1 MSRSS
6 QRRSKR
12 LHWWNRGSGI
22 RLRVWMAVNVLLLA
36 TISYGVYAA
45 VQTKA
50 EGTSFAGLGVAPTAP
65 GLLQRLSGGGSK
77 PADTVPDKS
86 LFLAPKGVYFGA
98 ATPGAP
104 YSSGEVSDV
113 AAAAGGVRPT
123 MTEFFVN
130 WTQSFRAAM
139 VTSAYDHGT
148 LPVISWEPWAGGQ
161 ENNIGVG
168 QVPKNNA
175 DQPKY
180 RLANIIDG
188 SFDSYITAFA
198 KGVAAAKWPV
208 ALRFAHEMNGTWYPW
223 SEKTD
228 GNKPGQYVAAW
239 RHVHDLFQ
247 QAGATNVI
255 WVWSPNIIR
264 PVPHTKLSSLYPGD
278 AYVDWVGLTGYGVRE
293 STPATTFDPTLRQ
306 VRALTK
312 KPILITETGAQPDKD
327 KVSWVTSFFPWLEQ
341 NHDIIGFV
349 WTEKTRTSGALSDW
363 RFNGDPQSEDAF
375 QNGISTASL
384 VTGLGSLTRPSSGST
399 R

>member
-1 MSRSS
+1 
-6 QRRSKR
+6 
-12 LHWWNRGSGI
+12 
-22 RLRVWMAVNVLLLA
+22 MAVNVLLLA